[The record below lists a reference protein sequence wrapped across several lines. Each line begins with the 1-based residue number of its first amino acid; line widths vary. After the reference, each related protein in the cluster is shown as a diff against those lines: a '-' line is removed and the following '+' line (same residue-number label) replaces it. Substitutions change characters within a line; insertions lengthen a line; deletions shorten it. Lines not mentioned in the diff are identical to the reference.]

1 MKNKLYLINGPL
13 GAGKT
18 TLLKFLLQQNELAN
32 AQVIENEFASS
43 SVDSE
48 ELHDHVEEIETIAG
62 LCICCSTGTEL
73 VDALNK
79 LKANNRPIIIEATGV
94 ANSLKLIEKLIVNDT
109 LQFYDIAKAFF
120 VIDAAE
126 VAINPALL
134 ISHREEIEAADIVVI
149 TKTDLLAKKQ
159 QSQIVHNITQLSSGE
174 VVVATMGAI
183 DPTLIAGSSGIIE
196 YFANSSATLVNHD
209 TDTNYSLVDVEQMA
223 FNADSLQDAWNKL
236 QRQYGLKR
244 LKGAFADA
252 TGASWHV
259 EATQSQF
266 KAHRQQ
272 NAALLRLVFIGTN
285 ARSITQHVLKEIL

>member
-18 TLLKFLLQQNELAN
+18 TLLKFLLQQKELAN

-48 ELHDHVEEIETIAG
+48 ELHDHVKDIETIAG
-62 LCICCSTGTEL
+62 LCICCSTGT
-73 VDALNK
+73 
-79 LKANNRPIIIEATGV
+79 
-94 ANSLKLIEKLIVNDT
+94 LKLIEKLIVNDT

-126 VAINPALL
+126 VFINPLLL

-149 TKTDLLAKKQ
+149 TKTDLLAKNQ
-159 QSQIVHNITQLSSGE
+159 QSTIVHDITQLSRGE

-183 DPTLIAGSSGIIE
+183 DPVLIAGSSGIVE
-196 YFANSSATLVNHD
+196 YFANSNATLVNHD
-209 TDTNYSLVDVEQMA
+209 TDTNYSLVDVEDMA
-223 FNADSLQDAWNKL
+223 FNADSLQAAWNKL
-236 QRQYGLKR
+236 QQQYGLKR
-244 LKGAFADA
+244 LKGAFTDA
-252 TGASWHV
+252 TGAYWHV

-266 KAHRQQ
+266 KAHPQK
-272 NAALLRLVFIGTN
+272 NTALLRLVFIGSD
-285 ARSITQHVLKEIL
+285 ARSITQQVLKEIL